1 MYSKPG
7 DQRDKAG
14 LQTRI
19 VKHYFA
25 NQLGNAVLS
34 NIVDKL
40 AWQGGFSKQVYKAAE

>member
-1 MYSKPG
+1 MYSRAG

-19 VKHYFA
+19 VNHYFA
-25 NQLGNAVLS
+25 NQFGNAVLS

-40 AWQGGFSKQVYKAAE
+40 AWQGCFSKLAYKSAE